1 MTNHGLRP
9 RIGPDNNNK
18 VRHLRRVEEPIMRL
32 LPLILT
38 ALLVTGCASWLAT
51 DSESDLTVAAVQRH
65 IYLGM
70 SGAEVATV
78 LGSPNIVTTDQLRNE
93 TWIYDRFSS
102 ERVQTNSPDPLTL
115 LQSLIDT
122 GSVSNPARVQ
132 SELKS
137 QKTLTI
143 IIKFDAD
150 ARVSDFAYHT
160 SRF

>member
-1 MTNHGLRP
+1 
-9 RIGPDNNNK
+9 
-18 VRHLRRVEEPIMRL
+18 MRL
-32 LPLILT
+32 LPLALS
-38 ALLVTGCASWLAT
+38 ALLLPGCAPWPTADT
-51 DSESDLTVAAVQRH
+51 GSDLTVATVQRH

-78 LGSPNIVTTDQLRNE
+78 LGSPNIVTTDQFRNE

-102 ERVQTNSPDPLTL
+102 ERVQTDGPDPLAL
-115 LQSLIDT
+115 LQSLIDA
-122 GSVSNPARVQ
+122 GSISEPARIQ
-132 SELKS
+132 SERKN
-137 QKTLTI
+137 QKTLTV